1 MGTLELRKV
10 MFEIKASLAR
20 LNNRMEITE
29 ERVNDLDVRSVGSI
43 QSEDKEEKK
52 VEKKMSST

>member
-20 LNNRMEITE
+20 FNNRMEITE

>member
-20 LNNRMEITE
+20 LNRMEKTE
-29 ERVNDLDVRSVGSI
+29 ETVNDLDVRSV
-43 QSEDKEEKK
+43 
-52 VEKKMSST
+52 